1 MLNEHDGREFAI
13 KYFFKANMPDVL
25 IYSITQERAIMQLI
39 QHPFISSLAF
49 AFQDDTFLYF
59 GMEYYPG
66 RSLQFHL
73 TQGPLPRPDVTLYA
87 AELVLAMSHLHAHN
101 IIFRDL
107 KSG

>member
-1 MLNEHDGREFAI
+1 
-13 KYFFKANMPDVL
+13 
-25 IYSITQERAIMQLI
+25 MQLI
-39 QHPFISSLAF
+39 QHPFISSLVF

-73 TQGPLPRPDVTLYA
+73 TQGPRPDVTLYA
-87 AELVLAMSHLHAHN
+87 AELVLAMSHIHAHN

-107 KSG
+107 KPG